1 MICTMLITPADWLKN
16 WQKEPSAPVGCE
28 MVVLPLGNEN
38 DPPPN
43 PPPKPPPKLPEP
55 PVLVWVLVLE
65 SELALV
71 VCAQPVPAMH
81 IEIAAPSITF
91 RIFIV
96 VASWQ
101 GWLKVEGTYSR
112 KKRAL

>member
-28 MVVLPLGNEN
+28 MVVLPLENEN

-43 PPPKPPPKLPEP
+43 PPPKPPTKLPEP

-65 SELALV
+65 SELVLV

-81 IEIAAPSITF
+81 IEIAAPSIAF

-96 VASWQ
+96 VANRKR
-101 GWLKVEGTYSR
+101 LLNLERTYKR
-112 KKRAL
+112 KK